1 MAREAAFLDLLFEL
15 DRCVKYFDADAR
27 FDYLFGDIVHEPEA
41 PAFVKSRPITS
52 GATNSVVLKLD
63 RIRHFNFISDP
74 KAFADKKEMLVS
86 RNVVRQPHRRLLLE
100 KYFGHPLC
108 DLGQVN
114 TDTDHPGMDHPLHDH
129 EPAAR
134 LQVHSLHRRQRR
146 GHQPQVGDEL
156 QLHSGDA
163 CAPLRDL
170 VHGRFADT
178 RSPLHRGS
186 TDYSDLATKLQ
197 HYIDHPDEAQAIIDN
212 AHSYVDRFRNRRI
225 ERAAGLLVVKK
236 YLELTGQLTES

>member
-1 MAREAAFLDLLFEL
+1 M
-15 DRCVKYFDADAR
+15 KYFDADAR

-114 TDTDHPGMDHPLHDH
+114 TDTDHPEWITPYMTMSQQLDYKFIACTEGNDVATNLKWVMSSNSIAVM
-129 EPAAR
+129 PAPR
-134 LQVHSLHRRQRR
+134 YETWFMEGSLIP
-146 GHQPQVGDEL
+146 GVLYIEV
-156 QLHSGDA
+156 
-163 CAPLRDL
+163 AP
-170 VHGRFADT
+170 
-178 RSPLHRGS
+178 
-186 TDYSDLATKLQ
+186 DYSDLATKLQ

-225 ERAAGLLVVKK
+225 ERPPACWSSRN
-236 YLELTGQLTES
+236 TSNSPDN